1 LELDRA
7 VVIREVSFYALG
19 ILLLFLA
26 LRDTRPVPGDPEEHI
41 FISFGD
47 SVMVFVGYIA
57 YVLVCANMDAVVAFF
72 SASSSS
78 SGAPLKK
85 NGLSASYGALD
96 FVTQTSIALG
106 EAMPFMHEKH
116 NLVSEPKGN
125 FQTVE
130 FFRTNTGEKAPVD
143 KQYSSTATADATFG
157 RRESALSQ
165 TLRNMVARFSD
176 GVSIR
181 AFEFLL
187 HTEKPSDEHGF
198 YDVEVNTVGAKGC
211 STTGI
216 RPLSHTN
223 LTCTCARIR

>member
-1 LELDRA
+1 MELDRA

-26 LRDTRPVPGDPEEHI
+26 LQDTRPIPGDPEEHI

-47 SVMVFVGYIA
+47 SLMVFVGYIA

-72 SASSSS
+72 TPKP
-78 SGAPLKK
+78 SGGLKK
-85 NGLSASYGALD
+85 NGLSAWYGALNI
-96 FVTQTSIALG
+96 VTQTSIAVG
-106 EAMPFMHEKH
+106 EAIPFMHEKH

-130 FFRTNTGEKAPVD
+130 FFRTKTGEKAPMD
-143 KQYSSTATADATFG
+143 KQYSSAATADAAFV

-187 HTEKPSDEHGF
+187 HTEKPSDEHDL
-198 YDVEVNTVGAKGC
+198 YDVEVNTVGTKGSS
-211 STTGI
+211 ST
-216 RPLSHTN
+216 
-223 LTCTCARIR
+223 RIQGWRTQI